1 MCDQFLCARDTN
13 DNFEVSISNDLSGDL
28 NVDYYNIVN
37 TFICGIFML
46 QYKIP
51 PNISKHLANFCK
63 EDVCLANNSS

>member
-37 TFICGIFML
+37 TFICGILRHFHASI
-46 QYKIP
+46 Q
-51 PNISKHLANFCK
+51 NSAKHIKTFGQFL
-63 EDVCLANNSS
+63 